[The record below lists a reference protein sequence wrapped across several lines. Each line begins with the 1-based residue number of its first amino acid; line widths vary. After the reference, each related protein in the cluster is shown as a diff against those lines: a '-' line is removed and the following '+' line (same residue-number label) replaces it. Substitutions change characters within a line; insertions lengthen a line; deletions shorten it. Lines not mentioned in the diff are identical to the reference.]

1 MNKSI
6 LSFKRIIDDT
16 TNINSCIKA
25 LNLNLDSCFLCFIK
39 LIEDA
44 IFNYD
49 SANDYSYLLKVS
61 NYLER
66 VYQKLSYKKQKE
78 YRDLIYKM
86 RKIYKRQ
93 IQNIDVID
101 RKIFERVCCN
111 LNVIITELIEH
122 EIVLKEDLNRCE
134 QNEEYII
141 TIDDSDSKVL
151 DDGLSIKK
159 LENGH
164 ILLKVHIADPL
175 VLYPYESEV
184 MKKAKLKG
192 ETIYLEDD
200 SIPMLPDDLSYDK
213 LSLLQD
219 RNRYTKTFCYEFDPH
234 GNIVNY
240 YFLNSTIRVNRRLTY
255 DDMNELYEKGG
266 KSKIEDENL
275 ANYDLIVN
283 YLKTMFRDIR
293 VYEDN
298 KIREIFR
305 SAKISN
311 FAENLVSYSM
321 ILTGY
326 MTAKYMSEFGYP
338 YMYRC
343 NKIKKIDEKIIALM
357 SKDEILKLEQ
367 FLMRS
372 FYTKDNIGHE
382 KLNVPMYSHITS
394 PLRRFSDVLN
404 MHSLD
409 ICYFNKPTDKDI
421 YDLEKEIV
429 DTSNYINSQ
438 NHKLEEEIAKKLVK

>member
-283 YLKTMFRDIR
+283 YLKTLFRDIR
-293 VYEDN
+293 VYEDH
-298 KIREIFR
+298 KIREIF
-305 SAKISN
+305 
-311 FAENLVSYSM
+311 
-321 ILTGY
+321 
-326 MTAKYMSEFGYP
+326 
-338 YMYRC
+338 
-343 NKIKKIDEKIIALM
+343 
-357 SKDEILKLEQ
+357 
-367 FLMRS
+367 
-372 FYTKDNIGHE
+372 
-382 KLNVPMYSHITS
+382 
-394 PLRRFSDVLN
+394 
-404 MHSLD
+404 
-409 ICYFNKPTDKDI
+409 
-421 YDLEKEIV
+421 
-429 DTSNYINSQ
+429 
-438 NHKLEEEIAKKLVK
+438 